1 MEHLRKIWR
10 NPIEN
15 FRAWHYWK
23 VSDVWHNP
31 FCPCLLSLLFFLFS
45 EWWLKSIE
53 CRVYAGEPNFTFF
66 SFFFLKKKRKR
77 KKKVEIYGERE
88 MKQRVWILREVLLLL
103 FGIHEPSAWDYKN
116 EKCNLIWSD
125 QNIPLYTLLNCT
137 RITFVK
143 GVKGPRKLDSLKFW
157 NGLLGSSQTSW
168 PMSDLGIRPIIE
180 TWPTHVPMGWL
191 CPFMIIDSSYRY
203 T

>member
-1 MEHLRKIWR
+1 MCDTIPFALFFF
-10 NPIEN
+10 P
-15 FRAWHYWK
+15 FSFSFFQ
-23 VSDVWHNP
+23 SDDSSQ
-31 FCPCLLSLLFFLFS
+31 LSVECMLGSLISLFFL
-45 EWWLKSIE
+45 
-53 CRVYAGEPNFTFF
+53 N
-66 SFFFLKKKRKR
+66 KKRKR

-88 MKQRVWILREVLLLL
+88 MKQRVWILREVLLLV
-103 FGIHEPSAWDYKN
+103 FGIHEPWAWDYKN